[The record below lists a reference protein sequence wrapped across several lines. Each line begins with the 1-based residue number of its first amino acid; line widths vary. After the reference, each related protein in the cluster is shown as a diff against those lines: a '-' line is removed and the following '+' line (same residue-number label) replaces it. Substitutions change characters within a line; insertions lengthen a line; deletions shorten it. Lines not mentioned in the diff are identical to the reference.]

1 MLQIVIPSLDLWD
14 EAKEEFIVLP
24 PVQLQLEHSLVSIAA
39 WESKYHTPFLY
50 KKELTA
56 DEVMDYIQ
64 FMTITENVS
73 PETYLRLS
81 EDNVKEIKEYIYNPM
96 TATVF
101 SKDFNGKRNREVVTA
116 EIIYYW
122 MVALN
127 IPCEYQH
134 WHLNR
139 LLTLIKVCNIKNSPS
154 KKRNLRDIIQ
164 RNEALNE
171 MRKQKY
177 NTSG

>member
-1 MLQIVIPSLDLWD
+1 MLSIVIPQLDLWD
-14 EAKEEFIVLP
+14 EAKEEFIILP
-24 PVQLQLEHSLVSIAA
+24 PVSLDFEHSLVSIAA
-39 WESKYHTPFLY
+39 WEAKYHTPFLH
-50 KKELTA
+50 KEQLTS
-56 DEVMDYIQ
+56 EEIMDYIQ
-64 FMTITENVS
+64 FMTITKNVS
-73 PETYLRLS
+73 PETYLRLT
-81 EDNVKEIKEYIYNPM
+81 EDNVKQIKDYIYDPM
-96 TATVF
+96 TATTF
-101 SKDFNGKRNREVVTA
+101 SKDRPGRRNREVVTS

-122 MVALN
+122 MIALN

-139 LLTLIKVCNIKNSPS
+139 LLTLIRVCNIKNSPP
-154 KKRNLRDIIQ
+154 KKRNMMDIIR